1 MIFLGR
7 LEKEFTLLG
16 KKWTLSTLSSD
27 EQVAATAA
35 TGDLETIS
43 RINALKI
50 HFLARSIKKIDNE
63 EIIDFNEGYELVSQ
77 LQFPVV
83 NALYTRYQELQEEQD
98 EALKNLDEI
107 KN

>member
-1 MIFLGR
+1 M
-7 LEKEFTLLG
+7 G
-16 KKWTLSTLSSD
+16 KKWTLTTLTSD
-27 EQVAATAA
+27 EQVTATAA

-50 HFLARSIKKIDNE
+50 HFLARSLKKVDGI
-63 EIIDFNEGYELVSQ
+63 EIFDFAEGLELVSQ

-83 NALYTRYQELQEEQD
+83 NALYSKYESLQKEQD
-98 EALKNLDEI
+98 ENLKNLDEI